1 MQDEIEPILAKA
13 RESIDAA
20 ETLLQDHRPGF
31 AVSRAYYA
39 MFYIAEALLL
49 KKGLAF
55 SKHGAVIA
63 AFGEHFAKP
72 GVLDPLF
79 HQHLIEA
86 FDKRQIGDYAFDE
99 EIAPEDARRHISR
112 AREFLDA
119 ARRWLTT
126 P

>member
-1 MQDEIEPILAKA
+1 MQDEIGPIIAKA
-13 RESIDAA
+13 RQSIDAA
-20 ETLLQDHRPGF
+20 ETLLKDRRPGF

-39 MFYIAEALLL
+39 MFYTAEALLL

-63 AFGEHFAKP
+63 AYGEHFAKP
-72 GVLDPLF
+72 GVLDPVF

-99 EIAPEDARRHISR
+99 EISLEDARRQISR
-112 AREFLDA
+112 AASFLDA
-119 ARRWLTT
+119 ADRWLTSS
-126 P
+126 